1 MNIEDFR
8 TYCLSLPFVT
18 EDMPYDDTVVAF
30 RLKNKIFACVFL
42 DKPLIVVM
50 KCDAERAIELRER
63 YGGVEPAY
71 HCNKKYWNQIYF
83 NRDVDDVLLRS
94 MICHAYN
101 EVNKKLPKK
110 ERVPELPIPDTSP
123 DYLLCQ

>member
-30 RLKNKIFACVFL
+30 RLKNKIFACIFL

-63 YGGVEPAY
+63 YGGVESAY
-71 HCNKKYWNQIYF
+71 HCNKKYWNQICLD
-83 NRDVDDVLLRS
+83 RDVPDELILQLAS
-94 MICHAYN
+94 HAWQ

-110 ERVPELPIPDTSP
+110 EQVRTSKSIEIEFVT
-123 DYLLCQ
+123 YWS